1 MNSTSW
7 FMHHQPKTVE
17 QYVFESSD
25 QRSQAID
32 WINNSVIP
40 ANLVLFGP
48 AGTGKTALAE
58 LLIRAIIKNQHD
70 LNRIVKRSVK
80 DIDELAPW
88 LQKRPLGSKKKI
100 VYIEEFDKL
109 SNEAK
114 GTLKDGMME
123 KFQEYVT
130 FICTTNHF
138 NRIDH
143 ALQTRFT
150 YQFNLTCTNI
160 DGVFLRLVQILN
172 DENVAYDSDKL
183 RIFVNKNISM
193 GLRDLINTL
202 QVNSIHNQIDFDK
215 IILQKSEQ
223 EEEIINLRL
232 SMIEEIIECHDINSR
247 KLCVTTPANSLIA
260 KQYISLIEIIQYN
273 QNIDYYEIFNQLMER
288 IQYFPIK
295 SLINQ
300 FSSQLD
306 NKHSLYVHYID
317 FLYRALKCIVEVNI

>member
-1 MNSTSW
+1 MNDISW
-7 FMHHQPKTVE
+7 FMRHKPKVVE

-25 QRSQAID
+25 QRTQAVE
-32 WINNSVIP
+32 WINNEFIP
-40 ANLVLFGP
+40 ANIVLHGP

-58 LLIRAIIKNQHD
+58 LLIRAVIKSQHD
-70 LNRIVKRSVK
+70 LNRVVKRSVK
-80 DIDELAPW
+80 DIDELGPW
-88 LQKRPLGSKKKI
+88 LQKRPIGSKKKV

-109 SNEAK
+109 SSEAK

-123 KFQEYVT
+123 KYQEYVT

-150 YQFNLTCTNI
+150 YQFNLTCSNV

-172 DENVAYDSDKL
+172 EENVAHDPDKL
-183 RIFVNKNISM
+183 KIFATKNIGM

-202 QVNSIHNQIDFDK
+202 QVNTLNNQIDFDK

-223 EEEIINLRL
+223 EEEIINLTL
-232 SMIEEIIECHDINSR
+232 SMIEEVIKCNDINNK
-247 KLCVTTPANSLIA
+247 KLCILTPGNSIIS
-260 KQYISLIEIIQYN
+260 KQYISLVEIIQYN
-273 QNIDYYEIFNQLMER
+273 QNIDYTEIYSQLMDR

-300 FSSQLD
+300 YSSTMD

-317 FLYRALKCIVEVNI
+317 FVYHSLKSIAEISV

>member
-1 MNSTSW
+1 MNNISW
-7 FMHHQPKTVE
+7 FMRHKPQNVE
-17 QYVFESSD
+17 QYVFESSE
-25 QRSQAID
+25 QRTTAIE
-32 WINNSVIP
+32 WINAEQIP
-40 ANLVLFGP
+40 ANVVLFGP

-58 LLIRAIIKNQHD
+58 LLIRACIKSQHD

-88 LQKRPLGSKKKI
+88 LQKRPVGSKKKI

-123 KFQEYVT
+123 KFQEYVI

-150 YQFNLTCTNI
+150 FQFNLTCTNN

-172 DENVAYDSDKL
+172 EENISHDPDKL
-183 RIFVNKNISM
+183 RMFVDRNLGM

-202 QVNSIHNQIDFDK
+202 QVNALNNQIDFDK

-223 EEEIINLRL
+223 EEEIINLTL
-232 SMIEEIIECHDINSR
+232 KMIEMVVMCQDINLK
-247 KLCVTTPANSLIA
+247 KLCVMQPASSIIA
-260 KQYISLIEIIQYN
+260 KEYISLVEIIQYN
-273 QNIDYYEIFNQLMER
+273 QNIDYHEVYDQMMDR
-288 IQYFPIK
+288 IQFFPIK
-295 SLINQ
+295 SLVNQ
-300 FSSQLD
+300 FSSSMD
-306 NKHSLYVHYID
+306 HKHSLYVHYID
-317 FLYRALKCIVEVNI
+317 FLYRSIKCIVEVNI